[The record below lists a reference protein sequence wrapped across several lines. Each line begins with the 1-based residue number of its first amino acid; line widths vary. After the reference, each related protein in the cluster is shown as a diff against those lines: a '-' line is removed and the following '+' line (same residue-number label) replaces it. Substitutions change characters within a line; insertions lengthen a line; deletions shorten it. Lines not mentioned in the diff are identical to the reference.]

1 MEIEFERKAYEHML
15 GRKHTK
21 EPNYA
26 LFLKGAR
33 RVGKSTLAE
42 MFGERECKSPFDWL
56 DEAMIVNIAERVAE
70 PSAAFNLST
79 IDPCFK
85 CYTMDMGLLVSLTC
99 KSKSH
104 LDNELYREILFD
116 KLHVNEAIG
125 HKWSEDLS
133 SCIAFKEAFSK
144 MRHRNQR

>member
-1 MEIEFERKAYEHML
+1 M
-15 GRKHTK
+15 
-21 EPNYA
+21 
-26 LFLKGAR
+26 
-33 RVGKSTLAE
+33 AE
-42 MFGERECKSPFDWL
+42 MFGEREYKSPFDWL
-56 DEAMIVNIAERVAE
+56 DETMIVKIAERVAE

-79 IDPCFK
+79 IDPCLK
-85 CYTMDMGLLVSLTC
+85 CFTMDMGLLVSLTC

-133 SCIAFKEAFSK
+133 SCAFSRRRFLK
-144 MRHRNQR
+144 GGIEISAKACSSFHCTDIRFFDKK